1 VQRKEENRLT
11 LEEVLDLLRLVD
23 VTLPADPLDLPEL
36 TGPGG
41 GDDVLV
47 VDLGVLGEVDDGAEV
62 VVESLE
68 RSVVLEEL
76 DELKRSE
83 EVRVLGGDLDNNL
96 KVLSDVG
103 SEHLL
108 EAGERLLDGKGSKVG
123 DEPFRVEEVGVNDD
137 SLDVAEVLVVLE
149 SLSKLGGQRDQLN
162 LSQGET
168 VERGIPTY
176 LLQQTGLLAEVGDP
190 GSVVVGEHLVGENSL
205 GDLRS
210 VDKVHLEQSGLQ
222 GSVLRLVLLERV
234 EEERGRLLDHVRAHK
249 DVDNL
254 RIEGKRRVRGQL
266 GKAAG
271 ERGVDNEPSRCRP
284 RVQPRH

>member
-47 VDLGVLGEVDDGAEV
+47 VDLGVLGEVDDGAEI

-190 GSVVVGEHLVGENSL
+190 G
-205 GDLRS
+205 
-210 VDKVHLEQSGLQ
+210 
-222 GSVLRLVLLERV
+222 
-234 EEERGRLLDHVRAHK
+234 
-249 DVDNL
+249 
-254 RIEGKRRVRGQL
+254 
-266 GKAAG
+266 
-271 ERGVDNEPSRCRP
+271 
-284 RVQPRH
+284 

>member
-47 VDLGVLGEVDDGAEV
+47 VDLGVLGEVDDGAEI